1 MPAAAGGRSHPGR
14 QAATWSIRRL
24 LAAVFG
30 GAGSASEAVPGSLI
44 DSSIKFTIF
53 AAMTN
58 PIRHAVRQG
67 GGRRPVE
74 QARREAVIAATIAA
88 IDDVGSLDVT
98 VADIA
103 ARAGISPALIHHYF
117 GSKDDVLIAAMRQL
131 LRQYRG
137 EVAQRLAAAEG
148 PRQRVSAVVAGS
160 FASSQF
166 SGESVSAW
174 LVFYLYAR
182 RSGEAA
188 RLLRIYFRRLETN
201 LVSALRPLVG
211 MPRAGRIAA
220 AAGAMIDGV
229 WLRQAL
235 TPLTQPDPQG
245 AADMVERFIDAELKQ

>member
-1 MPAAAGGRSHPGR
+1 MTDTHR
-14 QAATWSIRRL
+14 QPPRL
-24 LAAVFG
+24 
-30 GAGSASEAVPGSLI
+30 P
-44 DSSIKFTIF
+44 
-53 AAMTN
+53 
-58 PIRHAVRQG
+58 

-74 QARREAVIAATIAA
+74 PARREAVIAATITA
-88 IDDVGSLDVT
+88 IDEVGSLDVT

-117 GSKDDVLIAAMRQL
+117 GSKDDVMIAAMRQL

-137 EVAQRLAAAEG
+137 EVTRRLAAAEG
-148 PRQRVSAVVAGS
+148 PRQRVAAVVAGS
-160 FASSQF
+160 FAPSQF
-166 SGESVSAW
+166 SRESISAW

-201 LVSALRPLVG
+201 LVSALNPLVG
-211 MPRAGRIAA
+211 RPRAGRIAA

-235 TPLTQPDPQG
+235 TPLTQPDPKG
-245 AADMVERFIDAELKQ
+245 AAEMVERFIDAELKQ

>member
-1 MPAAAGGRSHPGR
+1 MTDALR
-14 QAATWSIRRL
+14 Q
-24 LAAVFG
+24 
-30 GAGSASEAVPGSLI
+30 P
-44 DSSIKFTIF
+44 
-53 AAMTN
+53 
-58 PIRHAVRQG
+58 PRQP

-88 IDDVGSLDVT
+88 IDEAGSLDVT

-117 GSKDDVLIAAMRQL
+117 GSKDDVMIAAMRRL

-137 EVAQRLAAAEG
+137 EVARRLAVADG
-148 PRQRVSAVVAGS
+148 PRQRLAAVVAGS
-160 FASSQF
+160 FAPSQF
-166 SGESVSAW
+166 SRESVSAW

-211 MPRAGRIAA
+211 MPRAARVAA
-220 AAGAMIDGV
+220 ATGAMIDGV

-235 TPLTQPDPQG
+235 TPLTLPDPKG
-245 AADMVERFIDAELKQ
+245 AAEMVERFIDAELNQ